1 MSLETWYQNTDVVLT
16 KRLTRGQK
24 NGVRYIKCLTA
35 ILITLYLVT
44 VSLGL
49 FLLFSIL
56 TLAAALLLMEWVR
69 ARPRILLN
77 TESRTVQMNNTFFF
91 WKRRTFPV
99 QQIQRI
105 AVSLQ
110 TDSANRRYYRPQ
122 LFLKNPKKPTKPET
136 VDCFNLGDIVESHY
150 AAQLMATFARVRAH
164 DIKGNVLPQLKS
176 IIPNKFLP
184 GGKKE
189 AVRPVPVRLAK
200 KKPTTGAPA

>member
-1 MSLETWYQNTDVVLT
+1 MSLEAWYQNTDVVLT

-24 NGVRYIKCLTA
+24 NGVRYIKCLAA

-49 FLLFSIL
+49 FLLFAIL
-56 TLAAALLLMEWVR
+56 TVAAALILMEWVR

-77 TESRTVQMNNTFFF
+77 TESRTVQINNTFFF
-91 WKRRTFPV
+91 WRRKTFHV

-105 AVSLQ
+105 AVALK
-110 TDSANRRYYRPQ
+110 TDPGGRYYRPQ
-122 LFLKNPKKPTKPET
+122 LFLKNPKKPTRPET
-136 VDCFNLGDIVESHY
+136 VDCFDLRDIVESHY
-150 AAQLMATFARVRAH
+150 AAQLMATFAKVRAY

-184 GGKKE
+184 GGKSE